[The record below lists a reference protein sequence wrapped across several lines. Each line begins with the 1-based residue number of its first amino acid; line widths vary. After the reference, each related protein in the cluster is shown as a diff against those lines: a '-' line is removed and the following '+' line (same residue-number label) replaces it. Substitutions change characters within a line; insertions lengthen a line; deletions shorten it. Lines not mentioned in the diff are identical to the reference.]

1 MVAGKSQPPGLGGAK
16 MDKFKEQD
24 RFLYYKNDLVATFIP
39 EISFVVDLHK
49 RITDSYTYK

>member
-24 RFLYYKNDLVATFIP
+24 SFLYYKNEYLSGAVCPGDVLSGAV
-39 EISFVVDLHK
+39 
-49 RITDSYTYK
+49 